1 MVTVM
6 EDLTGLIAKAEC
18 VLFDFDGPVCRLFAH
33 HSAPGVAHRM
43 RRLAKARGLRVKA
56 SRDPHRVL
64 RIASELRPG
73 SGLVSEL
80 EERLTRE
87 ETGAAMSAT
96 PTPHADEL
104 IRTWRLGGRGLAI
117 TTNNSPRAVER
128 YLTDQGLIDCFA
140 PHIHG
145 RTTDLDLLK
154 PDPYCLHQAL
164 DSLGSR
170 PAAALMIG
178 DSATDWDAA
187 QRAGVPF
194 LGYARDTRRAKRLRR
209 AGAPLV
215 VTSLGGVLEAVRGV
229 GGL

>member
-1 MVTVM
+1 M
-6 EDLTGLIAKAEC
+6 
-18 VLFDFDGPVCRLFAH
+18 LFDFDGPVCRLFAH
-33 HSAPGVAHRM
+33 HSAPGVARRM
-43 RRLAKARGLRVKA
+43 NRLAQARGLRVTT

-64 RIASELRPG
+64 RNVSELHPG

-87 ETGAAMSAT
+87 ETGAAASAV

-104 IRTWRLGGRGLAI
+104 IRAWRLGGTGLAI

-128 YLTDQGLIDCFA
+128 YLTTRGLIDCFA

-145 RTTDLDLLK
+145 RTTDLELLK

-178 DSATDWDAA
+178 DSDTDWDAA

-194 LGYARDTRRAKRLRR
+194 LGYARDARRANRLRR

-215 VTSLGGVLEAVRGV
+215 VTSLAPVLDAVRGADGV
-229 GGL
+229 